1 VTATNDRFAL
11 FYSRRRQEVGL
22 PYKDTEFLYP
32 NNEPWPEQSFDYPY
46 GQAPTVSNIPPA
58 EADDWQKNVGQYY
71 VDNAVGS
78 ITHPT
83 PFGIKAAD
91 FARKCFAQNGLT
103 GYGDVTDDLFTE
115 LLCEGLYSKYLSPID
130 PQDRTLFGL
139 QDEPGWEYL
148 KSDQSCMM
156 VVTKPWAGEYVAPGI
171 ALFRRPVPYQKPA
184 FGSWKQYQLVAIAL
198 ARSDGKGGPFAYSR
212 DLVFTQATHSA
223 GTGWWLAKYFVL
235 QGAIHRINLVD
246 HIKVHFPGDCINAIT
261 KSVLPRW
268 HLINQLLLPHFRL
281 TLPVNNAVLEGQR
294 SIINRDTWYPW
305 SPVTARGDEIRKL
318 IPLAWA
324 GGDYYWGQRNVSY
337 LRYYWSNDPRSIPDP
352 AAPDSK
358 LPTFIGL
365 DTSLYGQFLLDYHGP
380 VLDYARA
387 VVAQLPQ
394 LGATPD
400 DDGIEWLEIRRWAHE
415 VAALVP
421 GFPDDEAIRDPDLLA
436 RVCAT
441 IIWNAAIV
449 HSSDHAT
456 LHMMIDKHPVPF
468 ILRIN
473 PPADNSVTG
482 VANVQ
487 DHVGDDADQQA
498 LKDKHKDYV
507 RGPIQNLEG
516 LIRQGLVAEIAKIG
530 GPLGTIANKL
540 GLGDGINSVVD
551 GVIKHMVDS
560 FDSHLVQHGS
570 VPLCWPTDL
579 VYCKMADLLFYRPHN
594 SSLLYDC
601 SYEFLQDEAQMTPA
615 ERALYES
622 WRKELGRPVV
632 SDAQRQ
638 ALVAARQ
645 AFQGALSA
653 VNARYYKADGTP
665 TWGEPEQ
672 ADDIPCVMNRYG
684 FPKLLPGTA
693 DKDVAG
699 TRMECCFGAGIQ
711 Y

>member
-1 VTATNDRFAL
+1 MTASNDKFAL
-11 FYSRRRQEVGL
+11 FYSRSQQKIDP

-46 GQAPTVSNIPPA
+46 AQAPTVSNIPPA

-71 VDNAVGS
+71 IDNAVGS

-83 PFGIKAAD
+83 PFGIKAAE
-91 FARKCFAQNGLT
+91 FARKSFEKNGLT

-130 PQDRTLFGL
+130 PQDKALFGL
-139 QDEPGWEYL
+139 QDEPGWQYL

-156 VVTKPWAGEYVAPGI
+156 VVTKPWTGEYVAPGI
-171 ALFRRPVPYQKPA
+171 ALFRRPTNYQRPA
-184 FGSWKQYQLVAIAL
+184 FGSWKQYELVAIAL
-198 ARSDGKGGPFAYSR
+198 ARSEGKGKPFSYAK
-212 DLVFTQATHSA
+212 DLVFTRATHSA
-223 GTGWWLAKYFVL
+223 STGWWLAKYFVL

-268 HLINQLLLPHFRL
+268 HLISQLLLPHFRL

-324 GGDYYWGQRNVSY
+324 GGNYYWDQRNSSY
-337 LRYYWSNDPRSIPDP
+337 LSYYWSNDPRTIPDP
-352 AAPDSK
+352 ADPTKA

-365 DTSLYGQFLLDYHGP
+365 DTSLYGQFLLDYHAP
-380 VLDYARA
+380 VLEYTRA
-387 VVAQLPQ
+387 VVAQLPK

-415 VAALVP
+415 AAALVP
-421 GFPDDEAIRDPDLLA
+421 GFPDENAIRNPEVLA
-436 RVCAT
+436 QVCAT

-449 HSSDHAT
+449 HSADHAT

-473 PPADNSVTG
+473 PPANNSATDPST
-482 VANVQ
+482 VAQ
-487 DHVGDDADQQA
+487 HVGDDAAHQA
-498 LKDKHKDYV
+498 NMDKHKDYV
-507 RGPIQNLEG
+507 AGPIRNLEG
-516 LIRQGLVAEIAKIG
+516 LIRQTLESKLPHLG
-530 GPLGTIANKL
+530 GA
-540 GLGDGINSVVD
+540 INSVVD
-551 GVIKHMVDS
+551 GVINHMVDA
-560 FDSHLVQHGS
+560 FDSHLVKHGT

-601 SYEFLQDEAQMTPA
+601 SYEFLQDDSQRTPA
-615 ERALYES
+615 ERELYES
-622 WRKELGRPVV
+622 WRKLGRPVV
-632 SDAQRQ
+632 TDEQRK
-638 ALVAARQ
+638 ALVAARK
-645 AFQGALSA
+645 AFQDALGA
-653 VNARYYKADGTP
+653 VNARYYNADGTP

-684 FPKLLPGTA
+684 FPKLVPGTA
-693 DKDVAG
+693 DNDVAG